1 MPKQVIKTGGRVST
15 KTSFMWV
22 LGFGYKSY
30 FINQWGNN
38 VVKVSQTILPFCVI
52 ERVQL
57 YQKQ

>member
-1 MPKQVIKTGGRVST
+1 MPKQVLKTIGRPSFS
-15 KTSFMWV
+15 TSFMWV

-30 FINQWGNN
+30 LLNQGGNN
-38 VVKVSQTILPFCVI
+38 VVRITQTILPLCVI